1 MLRYLTSV
9 GIAYII
15 VGMKKI
21 IPAIFV
27 IIASV
32 LAVIFFSRKTIS
44 KTDSDNQPTLV
55 TADSQGKKNVSEE
68 HNVTIVEENTPT
80 SFLTLK
86 NDETLLSSMGID
98 LNDDNL
104 DDEILITKKASK
116 QNLII
121 VIGIY
126 NPNSKMYV
134 RAAEIQTEVT
144 QFRSFSYNGLDI
156 TGTHKTALVYQGFAE
171 NGSSVLQM
179 FFCHGNADNFSLSKI
194 GDFKS
199 DGTIFIQQYNRTDTY
214 ELSQSSGKSFPV
226 WVYSSDPSE
235 GDGSLSQIQTEYD
248 WNAGLGKYA
257 QVRQIKVTGRNLA
270 AKELAKIQDGTV
282 KTFANYLDGLWY
294 QSSSEDSKIRY
305 IYFDYATSEVIFLEN
320 DIQEVYSWISST
332 LYKNGIYL
340 STSNISIE
348 NLGRRFAV
356 TLVDID
362 EVRIRAYDDV
372 RMHIGAD
379 NLWDGQYKKLNDKKT
394 FAAQEKDTTPVD
406 EIVTALEDT
415 SLWYTS
421 DGANFVF
428 KDDTYAISTENFS
441 ETGIAALSMIDG
453 QTVIQFNPKEDM
465 RYIGDSYIIGFKENP
480 RVVKLKNGKTKT
492 LYDKDK
498 SILILRPAVIMAS
511 TVNETSGKVI
521 MLNAETD

>member
-55 TADSQGKKNVSEE
+55 TADSQGKKTVSEE

-156 TGTHKTALVYQGFAE
+156 TGTHKTALCLSGFCRKRLF
-171 NGSSVLQM
+171 GSASEPV
-179 FFCHGNADNFSLSKI
+179 
-194 GDFKS
+194 S
-199 DGTIFIQQYNRTDTY
+199 D
-214 ELSQSSGKSFPV
+214 
-226 WVYSSDPSE
+226 
-235 GDGSLSQIQTEYD
+235 
-248 WNAGLGKYA
+248 
-257 QVRQIKVTGRNLA
+257 
-270 AKELAKIQDGTV
+270 
-282 KTFANYLDGLWY
+282 
-294 QSSSEDSKIRY
+294 
-305 IYFDYATSEVIFLEN
+305 
-320 DIQEVYSWISST
+320 
-332 LYKNGIYL
+332 
-340 STSNISIE
+340 
-348 NLGRRFAV
+348 
-356 TLVDID
+356 
-362 EVRIRAYDDV
+362 
-372 RMHIGAD
+372 
-379 NLWDGQYKKLNDKKT
+379 
-394 FAAQEKDTTPVD
+394 
-406 EIVTALEDT
+406 
-415 SLWYTS
+415 
-421 DGANFVF
+421 
-428 KDDTYAISTENFS
+428 
-441 ETGIAALSMIDG
+441 
-453 QTVIQFNPKEDM
+453 
-465 RYIGDSYIIGFKENP
+465 
-480 RVVKLKNGKTKT
+480 
-492 LYDKDK
+492 
-498 SILILRPAVIMAS
+498 
-511 TVNETSGKVI
+511 
-521 MLNAETD
+521 